1 MIDQLDREVAESTRQ
16 IRRLYSEARR
26 RLGLPPR
33 QFVTHVTLFADDT
46 ATPVDYSDH
55 TAPRT
60 ARVGSGSH
68 PETHNEENTQ

>member
-1 MIDQLDREVAESTRQ
+1 MIDQLDREVAENTRQ

-26 RLGLPPR
+26 RLGLSPR
-33 QFVTHVTLFADDT
+33 QFVTHVTFFADDMG
-46 ATPVDYSDH
+46 PLVRYSDY